1 MTEVNTQIIFTFL
14 ISIFCSS
21 AFSTPAK
28 LEAPPL
34 RVIIDAGHGGNDQ
47 GASIQLSTQLIKES
61 DLTLKLS
68 QKILKII
75 KEKYAEKIQAF
86 VTRTSNRYVPL
97 QKRISLSRSEKTD
110 FYISLHYNSAFS
122 SALSG
127 TEIYFPENN
136 KMDDRNLP
144 ILDSIKQDLEETGRI
159 KQSLNL
165 TKFFVPHWKS
175 SQVKIR
181 RAPFYVLEKADAP
194 ALLIEVGYLSHPEE
208 QKTLLSDIHQD
219 LAAESIVKALLDFK
233 ENRDK
238 HLN

>member
-1 MTEVNTQIIFTFL
+1 MTEVKQIFFTF
-14 ISIFCSS
+14 IIIIFCSS
-21 AFSTPAK
+21 VFATPSKLST
-28 LEAPPL
+28 PPL
-34 RVIIDAGHGGNDQ
+34 RVIIDPGHGGNDQ
-47 GASIQLSTQLIKES
+47 GTSIQLSTQLIKES

-75 KEKYAEKIQAF
+75 QEKYAEKIQAS
-86 VTRTSNRYVPL
+86 VTRTTNRYVPL

-136 KMDDRNLP
+136 KIETRNLAV
-144 ILDSIKQDLEETGRI
+144 LDAIKQDLVETGRI
-159 KQSLNL
+159 KQSLSL
-165 TKFFVPHWKS
+165 TKIFVPHWKS

-208 QKTLLSDIHQD
+208 QKTLLSDVHQD
-219 LAAESIVKALLDFK
+219 LAAESIVKALLEFK

-238 HLN
+238 QLN